1 MRRVAIAGVG
11 STVFG
16 RFPDTLVEDLAAE
29 AAWKALE
36 DAQVDR
42 SAVQAIY
49 LGNFI
54 SGVLC
59 GQEVLA
65 GVVANRLGLGPVP
78 CTKMEGACASGG
90 IAFRHAYLL
99 IAAGIYDTVLVLGVE
114 KMSHAG
120 TAKVT
125 EALNCAMDMAHDGV
139 SGLSYPGVFG
149 LLARIYDG
157 RDGGAREGMSA
168 VATKNKRNG
177 LSNPLAQMGRL
188 LTEADFASAQAI
200 ADPLTIFDC
209 CPISDGAAAVV
220 LTAAD
225 RVRGRLSIEV
235 LASTQA
241 SGAASIAGHADLCT
255 FGATVAAAK
264 QAYAEAGRSASD
276 LDFVELHD
284 CFSIAE
290 LIDSEDLGV
299 VPRGKGA
306 AWAAEGRTALG
317 GDIPINASG
326 GLLAKGHP
334 VGATGVGQIY
344 EAVLQLRGQHPNQV
358 QGAAIGLTHNLGGTG
373 VACTTTILG
382 RSDA

>member
-1 MRRVAIAGVG
+1 MRRVAVAGIG
-11 STVFG
+11 STSFG
-16 RFPDTLVEDLAAE
+16 RHKDVLIEELAAQ
-29 AAWKALE
+29 AAWKALD

-42 SAVQAIY
+42 GAVEALY
-49 LGNFI
+49 LGNFV

-65 GVVANRLGLGPVP
+65 GLVAQRLGLGPIP
-78 CTKMEGACASGG
+78 CTKMEGACASGS

-99 IAAGIYDTVLVLGVE
+99 IAAGVYDTVLVVGVE
-114 KMSHAG
+114 KMSHAS

-149 LLARIYDG
+149 LLARLYDA
-157 RDGGAREGMSA
+157 RYGGARAGMSA
-168 VATKNKRNG
+168 VAIKNKRNG
-177 LSNPLAQMGRL
+177 LANPLAQMGRIL
-188 LTEADFASAQAI
+188 EPADIDAATLI
-200 ADPLTIFDC
+200 ADPLTIYDC

-220 LTAAD
+220 LTAAE
-225 RVRGRLSIEV
+225 RVRGRTTIEI
-235 LASTQA
+235 LAATQA
-241 SGAASIAGHADLCT
+241 SGSARIAGHPDLCT
-255 FGATVAAAK
+255 FGATVAAAR
-264 QAYAEAGRSASD
+264 QAFETADVTASD

-290 LIDSEDLGV
+290 VIDSEDLGLM
-299 VPRGKGA
+299 PRGQGA
-306 AWAAEGRTALG
+306 GWAAEGRTALG

-334 VGATGVGQIY
+334 VGATGIGQIY
-344 EAVLQLRGQHPNQV
+344 EAVLQLRGEHPNQV
-358 QGAAIGLTHNLGGTG
+358 RNATLGLTHNLGGTG